1 MMNETTQLID
11 VNSYIPKVSM
21 IFSKPIVGEIP
32 GSKPKVEFKRIKIFT
47 KNDDGTEG
55 ELVIPTGNLYSFGVS
70 TNTSQETGVITGYV
84 FPLCLWSG
92 SSPTPEEEKWI
103 DLFNEIV
110 DNCIDH
116 LFINRTKIG
125 KFELERNELEKQK
138 GGLNPLYWKL
148 KKSSM
153 ARVPDRGPILYAK
166 LIWDKKQDKILTNFY
181 NSKNDKEIDPLKLL
195 NKGCRVEESVIK
207 IESIFIGSCIALQV
221 KLYEAVIEP
230 NKEMKRLTK
239 LRCLTI
245 SDSKSAAEEMEK
257 SEYEYEEDSDV
268 GSLI

>member
-32 GSKPKVEFKRIKIFT
+32 GTKPKVEFKRIKIFT

-70 TNTSQETGVITGYV
+70 TNTNQQTGAISGYV

-116 LFINRTKIG
+116 LLINRAKIG

-148 KKSSM
+148 EKSSM
-153 ARVPDRGPILYAK
+153 ARVPDRGPTLYAK
-166 LIWDKKQDKILTNFY
+166 LIWDKKQDQILTKFY
-181 NSKNDKEIDPLKLL
+181 NSKNDKLIDPLKLL
-195 NKGCRVEESVIK
+195 NKGCRVEEGVIK

-239 LRCLTI
+239 FRCLTI

-257 SEYEYEEDSDV
+257 SEYEEEDSDV
-268 GSLI
+268 ESLM